1 MPPRSLKAPM
11 GVWFSCFTTISTPVS
26 ALSKGQAYCGVGGTI
41 ARTSGITLSSSAS
54 VNIRLYVSLQLTND
68 LTLALNALLFLSD
81 IAERPNLPE
90 RSVSNPSRHLH
101 ARNAVP
107 GEMAPNERIAHQLV
121 GVRIHVAAIGA
132 ADIHIEFG
140 HLLHDIAGMVH
151 CQASI
156 TRMDLSVVLPGYP
169 QDERAQRLVHHV
181 HPVHLQPHMLLRE
194 QSLTPLSR
202 CFDVAQRALTGIVAD
217 AERVGAEFE
226 VTE

>member
-54 VNIRLYVSLQLTND
+54 VNIRLYVRLQLTND
-68 LTLALNALLFLSD
+68 LRLAPNALLSLSD
-81 IAERPNLPE
+81 TAENLPE

-140 HLLHDIAGMVH
+140 HLLHDIAGIVH

-156 TRMDLSVVLPGYP
+156 TR
-169 QDERAQRLVHHV
+169 
-181 HPVHLQPHMLLRE
+181 
-194 QSLTPLSR
+194 
-202 CFDVAQRALTGIVAD
+202 
-217 AERVGAEFE
+217 
-226 VTE
+226 